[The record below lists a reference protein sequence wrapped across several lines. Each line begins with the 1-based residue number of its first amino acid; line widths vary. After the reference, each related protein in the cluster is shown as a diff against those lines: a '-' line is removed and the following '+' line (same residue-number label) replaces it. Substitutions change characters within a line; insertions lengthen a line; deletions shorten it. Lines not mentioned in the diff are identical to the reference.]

1 MDSRLTLEK
10 VEARRSELQ
19 RHAEVARRTH
29 EWPDDGLPPRTNGAP
44 KRNTA
49 LHPTAVLASL
59 LTWR

>member
-1 MDSRLTLEK
+1 VDSRLTLEK

-19 RHAEVARRTH
+19 RHAEAARRRH
-29 EWPDDGLPPRTNGAP
+29 EWPDDGLPPRTNG
-44 KRNTA
+44 RRRSTA